1 MDNSSTFSDSFCGE
15 YRVKHILIK
24 PKIAQTMSI
33 EEKNNAD
40 KDALDLAKQLIVKL
54 ESGGSWSALVRQY
67 SEDPI
72 SRLRDGLIQNFIQ
85 GYVDDALYAEVLLL
99 PDGRHCRKPI
109 KTSEGYHIILR
120 VKKNNSLSEDE
131 SKDNN
136 DQENDDTTNNAENFT
151 TSNSYDFDIGF
162 SNATRHLNNVQPP
175 RNILNGER
183 GNISNNMEDPNGA
196 ILGQNFNAQSLNNN
210 EQLINNPNQ
219 NSRANNTEESSIQNG
234 GQHATPN
241 LSNGNRNASIK
252 LNIDGSSNQSNS
264 LNAKVEAP
272 VEQSKNVNS
281 NNDNVELHVNSVN
294 TKKHHAQE
302 NNELGVFD
310 TTINPVDTRENP
322 STRENYQN
330 RSTQLQNHLQ
340 NSKDAQLLQSRI
352 QRSNRFG
359 LNINKNQDAIFSGE
373 TDNDIASEEYEN
385 NQIETPFVENT
396 PVIAE
401 DTSSS
406 SEDEGDLSGLASF
419 FLKRRKYLI
428 FIGVSIFL
436 ILIPLLFVMDEDG
449 ESRESK
455 EKNDYLYSDGTEE
468 DLYKFLKKSGL
479 CKNDDECSSSQAAKF
494 YQKLKEVLH
503 SNPNLTKYEAEVF
516 IMKFIQY
523 DREKD
528 EVFEAIDEIE
538 YIADIIGS
546 SGKFSIDN
554 TDKYEE
560 AFTKEDGY
568 FMTYRKDDL
577 WNGQTENTQLTRAKI
592 YNEIVKDSKTSI
604 EKYELEEEEENS
616 IIISYCP
623 MVTVTGDL
631 ADTYDIEEYIAKVI
645 SNENDWAPNGN
656 LENNKAQAVA
666 ARTYLLRV
674 TNNCTTSIENSTRQQ
689 TMAAVASNAAIAA
702 TNEVAGQVLVD
713 AEGNYIS
720 TEYDAFC
727 LDHSDDDNY
736 YIVQKNVAIPK
747 TWAQEQKIPT
757 SYLTNVCG
765 TDGDGGHGRGM
776 SQWGSRYLSTQGY
789 TYDQILYTFYD
800 NATLKTLVSLSLG
813 LETTDTGFIKRTSRA
828 LRDNAYFY
836 NSEVSNEGEC
846 AWYAVRRTNEILA
859 NIGSATRV
867 TRGGNGGDF
876 CKAADYAQFDKVYDV
891 NKLKPGMV
899 ISWSGGTYG
908 HVAIIEDVHY
918 DEKGNIESLD
928 ISEGSINSGTGYN
941 TVYDGHVLRDT
952 YIWNL
957 SEGLYKNMIRQY
969 TCEGSLNG
977 STGTGC
983 QSFVNVPIDQIQ
995 TRWGSY
1001 KFICGIDLLS

>member
-40 KDALDLAKQLIVKL
+40 KDALDLAKKLIVKL
-54 ESGGSWSALVRQY
+54 ESGENWSKLVKQY
-67 SEDPI
+67 SDDKI
-72 SRLRDGLIQNFIQ
+72 SKLRDGLIQNFIR
-85 GYVDDALYAEVLLL
+85 GYVDDGIYTTVIQLK
-99 PDGRHCRKPI
+99 DGRYARNPI
-109 KTSEGYHIILR
+109 KTSEGYHIVLR
-120 VKKNNSLSEDE
+120 VKKNNSLSEEE
-131 SKDNN
+131 SKDEEKDDKNGEKQEKDNENHVESNHAGTTFTSRMNAMRPFGNTSSGSQNN
-136 DQENDDTTNNAENFT
+136 ISTNA
-151 TSNSYDFDIGF
+151 SNSIGMHNNLSPEQF
-162 SNATRHLNNVQPP
+162 SNIQNL
-175 RNILNGER
+175 
-183 GNISNNMEDPNGA
+183 SNSGK
-196 ILGQNFNAQSLNNN
+196 LS
-210 EQLINNPNQ
+210 NNPNQ
-219 NSRANNTEESSIQNG
+219 NVGVGDTGRNQANQSGMNG
-234 GQHATPN
+234 NPSLANENQKITPN
-241 LSNGNRNASIK
+241 LDIDASSKQSDSVSAKVGIPTEK
-252 LNIDGSSNQSNS
+252 PDDANPNIDIELSNARIKHVRGNDESGTS
-264 LNAKVEAP
+264 DIIE
-272 VEQSKNVNS
+272 SK
-281 NNDNVELHVNSVN
+281 E
-294 TKKHHAQE
+294 K
-302 NNELGVFD
+302 FD
-310 TTINPVDTRENP
+310 TGAEYRHKPMP
-322 STRENYQN
+322 
-330 RSTQLQNHLQ
+330 LQSPFQ

-352 QRSNRFG
+352 QRSNRFEF
-359 LNINKNQDAIFSGE
+359 NNNRNQ
-373 TDNDIASEEYEN
+373 NDILPDGIDDDVNSEEYANSHHQRPITEN
-385 NQIETPFVENT
+385 RPIVADD
-396 PVIAE
+396 V
-401 DTSSS
+401 TSD
-406 SEDEGDLSGLASF
+406 EEGDLSGLASF
-419 FLKRRKYLI
+419 LLKRRKYLI

-436 ILIPLLFVMDEDG
+436 ILVPLLFVMDEDG

-494 YQKLKEVLH
+494 YQKLKEVLN

-560 AFTKEDGY
+560 AFTREDGY
-568 FMTYRKDDL
+568 FMTYRKNDL

-604 EKYELEEEEENS
+604 EKYELEKKKENS
-616 IIISYCP
+616 VITSYCP
-623 MVTVTGDL
+623 GITVTGDL
-631 ADTYDIEEYIAKVI
+631 AGTYDIEEYIAKVI

-666 ARTYLLRV
+666 ARTYVLRR
-674 TNNCTTSIENSTRQQ
+674 TNNCENTIENSTRNQ

-876 CKAADYAQFDKVYDV
+876 CKASDYAQFDKVYDV